1 MLPIVTPEEMR
12 LVDAAAIEGAE
23 VLVARAG
30 AAVARSAV
38 RMMGGTYGRTVNII
52 VGKGNN
58 GADGRVAG
66 ERMQSRGVKVRVF
79 DAGDCPSSLPPADLV
94 IDAAYGTG
102 LHGEWQPPDV
112 GGVPVLAVDISSG
125 VDGLTG
131 QLCGRV
137 LPAVA
142 TVTLGALK
150 PGLLLPPGAGVAGVV
165 EIAEIGLRAAATEHA
180 RANLVQASDVAQWL
194 PRRDASAHKWRAAV
208 RVVAGSPSMS
218 GAAALVSLAAMRAGA
233 GMVHLSSP
241 GGVLPDIPTE
251 VVQREL
257 PDEAW
262 GAEVVASTDRFH
274 ALVIGPGLGRDD
286 DTTAQ
291 IRAVVLDA
299 QLPMVIDGDGLF
311 AVGWDKSDA
320 SVLLRR
326 RTAPTVLTPHDG
338 EYALLTGAKPGVDR
352 FDAAR
357 RLADATGCIVLLKG
371 STSVVAEPSGN
382 VLAVTSGDARLATA
396 GTGDVLAG
404 IIGALLAAGV
414 PAFQAAAAGAWLHG
428 QAANCAPAFGMI
440 ASDIAEHLPSVWADL
455 S

>member
-12 LVDAAAIEGAE
+12 LVDAAAIEGTE

-38 RMMGGTYGRTVNII
+38 RMMGGAYGRTVNII

-79 DAGDCPSSLPPADLV
+79 DAGDCPSPLPPADLV
-94 IDAAYGTG
+94 IDGAYGTG
-102 LHGEWQPPDV
+102 FHGDWQPPDV
-112 GGVPVLAVDISSG
+112 GGVPVLAVDIPSG
-125 VDGLTG
+125 VDALTG

-137 LPAVA
+137 LSAVA
-142 TVTLGALK
+142 TVALGALK

-241 GGVLPDIPTE
+241 GGVLPGVPTE

-274 ALVIGPGLGRDD
+274 ALVIGPGLGRADD
-286 DTTAQ
+286 MTAQ
-291 IRAVVLDA
+291 IRAVVLGA

-338 EYALLTGAKPGVDR
+338 EYALLTGAKPSADR

-371 STSVVAEPSGN
+371 STTIVAEPTGN

-428 QAANCAPAFGMI
+428 QAANYAPAFGMI